1 MNVMLW
7 DIKVGRYIEIFNVK
21 HIYQSIGGTYFKL
34 NSKKYDT
41 SKYNLQF
48 IHSEGD

>member
-21 HIYQSIGGTYFKL
+21 HIYQSVGGTYFKL
-34 NSKKYDT
+34 DSKI
-41 SKYNLQF
+41 YNTIDYHLHF
-48 IHSEGD
+48 IHSEGV